1 MDFLKKGTFWSLL
14 IWVVLLI
21 IITIFYVKKI
31 VIMPIIPDIYNYFTL
46 IFSIMWISFWFFKF
60 FYVIEIKDM
69 HSEVNRI
76 KSHYFNI
83 LRKENYS
90 EIINLS
96 DRELIRRYNSETDL
110 KWAEEAIGGVQL
122 APRNTNQ

>member
-1 MDFLKKGTFWSLL
+1 
-14 IWVVLLI
+14 
-21 IITIFYVKKI
+21 
-31 VIMPIIPDIYNYFTL
+31 
-46 IFSIMWISFWFFKF
+46 
-60 FYVIEIKDM
+60 M

-110 KWAEEAIGGVQL
+110 K
-122 APRNTNQ
+122 